1 MHTRLST
8 EVSADS
14 LVLDYGQHLRD
25 HLVGPLVK
33 GGADSVDSVV
43 AIMGDYSLLRKDLE
57 GLLEVNQWPD
67 RPDPLSSVD
76 SKTKAALT
84 RKYNKDGAALPYS
97 ISKAIKI
104 NNGGGEDMMIGE
116 EEGVEEKED
125 DENVENDASIK
136 LKKHKVPVKVSD
148 KGGDRGKV
156 KGRK

>member
-76 SKTKAALT
+76 SKTKAAISWIQEST
-84 RKYNKDGAALPYS
+84 RAP
-97 ISKAIKI
+97 
-104 NNGGGEDMMIGE
+104 
-116 EEGVEEKED
+116 
-125 DENVENDASIK
+125 
-136 LKKHKVPVKVSD
+136 H
-148 KGGDRGKV
+148 GGDDPCTGK
-156 KGRK
+156 KQLKFCYGDRNTC